1 MLNQFLSHANWLAL
15 IVAAIVYFALGSL
28 WFSVLFGKQWMAL
41 NNIPEPTPQAKEEM
55 KKMMLGMMIKT
66 LIMALVLSVS
76 IGILAMA
83 LGLTNYM
90 AGIKLGLL
98 LSAIG
103 AIPLVMSEGPG
114 RYRTLDR
121 VTRSFSSWRTSRRML
136 EAWRKSNSP
145 ETELI
150 KPISQPA

>member
-15 IVAAIVYFALGSL
+15 NVAAIVYFALGSL

-55 KKMMLGMMIKT
+55 KKMMLGMMLKT
-66 LIMALVLSVS
+66 FIMALVLSVS

-98 LSAIG
+98 LSAMG
-103 AIPLVMSEGPG
+103 TIPLVMSDMYLMKPLKLWFIDAGYHIVG
-114 RYRTLDR
+114 ITLM
-121 VTRSFSSWRTSRRML
+121 S
-136 EAWRKSNSP
+136 
-145 ETELI
+145 I
-150 KPISQPA
+150 IISIWH